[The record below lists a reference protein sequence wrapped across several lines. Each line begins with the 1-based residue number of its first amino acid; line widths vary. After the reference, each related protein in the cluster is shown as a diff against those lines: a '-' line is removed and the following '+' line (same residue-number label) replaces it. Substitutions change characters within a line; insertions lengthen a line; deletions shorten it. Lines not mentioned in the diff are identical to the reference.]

1 MSLFKFFYVF
11 VNFFDIV
18 LEMNKMNVFVND
30 ENKIMEVKID
40 NCVI

>member
-30 ENKIMEVKID
+30 ENKILEVKID
-40 NCVI
+40 NCLI

>member
-40 NCVI
+40 NCLI

>member
-18 LEMNKMNVFVND
+18 LEMKKMNVFVND